1 MRVLGLDV
9 GEKTIGVA
17 VSDALGISAQG
28 VLVIRRQSKEK
39 DMAALLKV
47 IEEYEAERIVIG
59 LPKNMDGSSGPQA
72 EKALAFAE
80 MLKKRFGLPVEAY
93 DERLSTVLAQ
103 KALIEGG
110 ASRAKRKTVIDMI
123 AAQVI
128 LQGWLDRKS
137 KPRLPEEKNIIE
149 HHNNE
154 V

>member
-1 MRVLGLDV
+1 MMRVLGLDV

-47 IEEYEAERIVIG
+47 IGEYEAERIIIG
-59 LPKNMDGSSGPQA
+59 LPVNMDGSSGPQA
-72 EKALAFAE
+72 EKALAFAG

-110 ASRAKRKTVIDMI
+110 ASRAKRKTVIDML

-137 KPRLPEEKNIIE
+137 RPKLPE
-149 HHNNE
+149 
-154 V
+154 